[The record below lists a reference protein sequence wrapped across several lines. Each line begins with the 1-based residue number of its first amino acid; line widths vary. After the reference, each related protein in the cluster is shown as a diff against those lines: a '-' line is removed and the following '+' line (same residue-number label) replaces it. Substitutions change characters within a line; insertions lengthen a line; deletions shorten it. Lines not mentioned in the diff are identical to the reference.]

1 MPIVGWLVLVAVLA
15 IVILVVV
22 LRLAAIRAV
31 LHRLGGKDE

>member
-31 LHRLGGKDE
+31 LKQLGGRDE

>member
-31 LHRLGGKDE
+31 LDRLGGRDE